1 MVSQEDQ
8 VHLNNIVNSISE
20 IDSYIMYLDYNQFL
34 KEEQIQ
40 GTVARNLQ
48 MIGSA
53 AGLLSDEVKDQYAY
67 VDFDA
72 LLSLKNAAYN
82 VEYEQGTGLIWQIAT
97 EDLPRLK
104 EDILTATEEINRNED
119 LSEQ

>member
-40 GTVARNLQ
+40 GNVARNLQ

-53 AGLLSDEVKDQYAY
+53 AGLLSDEVKDQYGY

-72 LLSLKNAAYN
+72 LLTLKNAAYN

>member
-1 MVSQEDQ
+1 MVNQEDQ
-8 VHLNNIVNSISE
+8 VHLNNIINSIAE
-20 IDSYIMYLDYNQFL
+20 IDGYIMNLDYNQFM

-40 GTVARNLQ
+40 GNVARNLQ
-48 MIGSA
+48 MIGTA
-53 AGLLSDEVKDQYAY
+53 VGLLSDEVKDQYAY
-67 VDFDA
+67 VDFDT

-104 EDILTATEEINRNED
+104 DDILTATEEINRNED
-119 LSEQ
+119 LSG